1 MSSDKEFKKRS
12 PEFEVAINIQ
22 DFNDLF
28 EQEEMEHG
36 IAE

>member
-28 EQEEMEHG
+28 EQEGMEHG
-36 IAE
+36 IVE